1 MVTKEEAK
9 EEISKLIA
17 QYQQDMV
24 GGKLVGSRLNEENTK
39 SWIDDLFRALGWDIR
54 VDVTKEESAGRQKR
68 IDYAFRIDESIQFLL
83 EAKGLDVNLD
93 EHIKQALNYGYLRDV
108 TWVILTNFKEIR
120 VYNSK
125 YLDKQE
131 QIRRLFTP
139 IKIEE
144 FLTRFEDLWLL
155 SKPAFIEGLIF
166 NEAVKYGKITA
177 KEPVTKLISNDL
189 VHWRSLLT
197 STINAYS
204 KENGLPTDPEE
215 ASNLIDQYV
224 QKILDR
230 ILFIRVAEDRKVE
243 KEYRLSTLINSWDHQ
258 KPLMPQLKTLFREMD
273 KTYNSGLFHPNS
285 SEDLKLNDGVIESII
300 KETYEN
306 KDKIPYDFK
315 IIPADVLGSIYEQ
328 YLEHILKKTS
338 KRIKLTES
346 KAKRKAE
353 GIYYTPTDIV
363 DYIVKNTVGE
373 VLQNKKL
380 KDVEKIKILDPACG
394 SGSFLLKAFDTIDIY
409 YRKRDKQYNQNKLD
423 TISDF
428 STKTKIMQD
437 NIYGVDL
444 DKKAVEIAQL
454 NLLLKIAETR
464 ERLPELN
471 KNIRNGNSVID
482 DIKIAGEKAFKW
494 DEEFKSIIDG
504 NGFDIVI
511 GNPPYVSFGLG
522 RTGKLSSIDQKY
534 FYSEFLNSAEYKIS
548 TYALFIELAIR
559 LTKQNGYVGLIIPDS
574 FLVGRYF
581 SKIRKYILESCL
593 IKKIVLFENDF
604 WESGDVGFPVII
616 ILAKNNNSKLRGNN
630 KVEII
635 SCPMPEDLARK
646 QYISIS
652 SDQSIFEKSFRNR
665 FRLVFDKK
673 NAKILEKIDNE
684 SVPLE
689 EYVDFHHGI
698 RSKIGRDK
706 IISNKNEGKNW
717 VKGLI
722 HSNEINRFSLNYEGN
737 FILIDKNLLFSGGW
751 DKSLIEQEK
760 ILIRRTGD
768 KLIATIDNSGLYHT
782 NALIYG
788 VKKGQCDL
796 RTILALLNSDL
807 VNFYYRQT
815 TMKAGRLFP
824 QVEIDTINQL
834 PIKQSKQS
842 DQLIIPLVDKLL
854 SLNKRLIQFE
864 GKNTDESDRVSQE
877 IEAVQDQI
885 NNFVYKLYGVTSEEQ
900 RIIKESLS

>member
-1 MVTKEEAK
+1 
-9 EEISKLIA
+9 
-17 QYQQDMV
+17 
-24 GGKLVGSRLNEENTK
+24 
-39 SWIDDLFRALGWDIR
+39 
-54 VDVTKEESAGRQKR
+54 
-68 IDYAFRIDESIQFLL
+68 
-83 EAKGLDVNLD
+83 
-93 EHIKQALNYGYLRDV
+93 
-108 TWVILTNFKEIR
+108 
-120 VYNSK
+120 
-125 YLDKQE
+125 
-131 QIRRLFTP
+131 
-139 IKIEE
+139 
-144 FLTRFEDLWLL
+144 
-155 SKPAFIEGLIF
+155 
-166 NEAVKYGKITA
+166 
-177 KEPVTKLISNDL
+177 
-189 VHWRSLLT
+189 
-197 STINAYS
+197 
-204 KENGLPTDPEE
+204 
-215 ASNLIDQYV
+215 
-224 QKILDR
+224 
-230 ILFIRVAEDRKVE
+230 
-243 KEYRLSTLINSWDHQ
+243 
-258 KPLMPQLKTLFREMD
+258 
-273 KTYNSGLFHPNS
+273 
-285 SEDLKLNDGVIESII
+285 
-300 KETYEN
+300 
-306 KDKIPYDFK
+306 
-315 IIPADVLGSIYEQ
+315 
-328 YLEHILKKTS
+328 
-338 KRIKLTES
+338 
-346 KAKRKAE
+346 
-353 GIYYTPTDIV
+353 
-363 DYIVKNTVGE
+363 
-373 VLQNKKL
+373 
-380 KDVEKIKILDPACG
+380 
-394 SGSFLLKAFDTIDIY
+394 
-409 YRKRDKQYNQNKLD
+409 
-423 TISDF
+423 
-428 STKTKIMQD
+428 MQD